1 MIPKNSK
8 NREQLEQFG
17 CFLFILNISCRNVKT
32 NSLFKKI
39 TKKCILKLNCMK
51 RGCLRWT

>member
-39 TKKCILKLNCMK
+39 TKKCIVKQDYMK
-51 RGCLRWT
+51 RGRLRWT